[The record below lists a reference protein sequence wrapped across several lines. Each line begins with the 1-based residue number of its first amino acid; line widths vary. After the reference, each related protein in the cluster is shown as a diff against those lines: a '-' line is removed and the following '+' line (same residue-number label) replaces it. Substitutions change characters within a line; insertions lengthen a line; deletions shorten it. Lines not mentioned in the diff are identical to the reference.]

1 MAETADILNFNR
13 DLLGESDRFA
23 SDLTDA
29 GVVVD
34 GDTLAKLVKVHP
46 RTVRDL
52 AQRDIVAK
60 VGTDRY
66 DLVASLQAYAT
77 HLREMAAGRGD
88 EHQQLQLT
96 AERARLAK
104 EQADAQALKNAAL
117 RRDLVPAAEVEREWS
132 DTLRLVRSKIL
143 ALPSRL
149 RQTLAHLTAADVAA
163 IDSELRRTLEELAH
177 EDD

>member
-1 MAETADILNFNR
+1 VGETADILKFDR
-13 DLLGESDRFA
+13 DLLGACDRFA
-23 SDLTDA
+23 SDLADA

-34 GDTLAKLVKVHP
+34 GETLAKLVKVHP
-46 RTVRDL
+46 RTIRDL
-52 AQRDIVAK
+52 AQREMVVK

-66 DLVASLQAYAT
+66 DLTGSLQAYAT

-88 EHQQLQLT
+88 EQQQLHLT

-117 RRDLVPAAEVEREWS
+117 RRDLVPAADVEREWS
-132 DTLRLVRSKIL
+132 DTLRQLRSKIL

-149 RQTLAHLTAADVAA
+149 RQSLVHLTAADVAA
-163 IDSELRRTLEELAH
+163 IDGELRRTLEELAH
-177 EDD
+177 VDD

>member
-1 MAETADILNFNR
+1 MAETADVLSFSRN
-13 DLLGESDRFA
+13 LLGECDRFA
-23 SDLTDA
+23 ADLAEA

-34 GDTLAKLVKVHP
+34 GETFAKLVKVHP

-52 AQRDIVAK
+52 AQREIVVK
-60 VGTDRY
+60 VATDRY
-66 DLVASLQAYAT
+66 DLAASLQAYAT

-117 RRDLVPAAEVEREWS
+117 RRDLVPASEVELAWAE
-132 DTLRLVRSKIL
+132 TLRQLRSKIL

-149 RQTLAHLTAADVAA
+149 RQSLAHLAPADIVA
-163 IDSELRRTLEELAH
+163 IDGELRRTLEELAH
-177 EDD
+177 DDV